1 MFYEADC
8 NCGQAWD
15 RTSWEDNPTSKLERK
30 NQKPDL
36 WPAEASVNPDIKE
49 AFAPGNLQS
58 VREPLPKGQHQ
69 NKVQAT
75 TSQKTEI

>member
-36 WPAEASVNPDIKE
+36 WPEEASVNPDIKE
-49 AFAPGNLQS
+49 AFAPRNL
-58 VREPLPKGQHQ
+58 
-69 NKVQAT
+69 
-75 TSQKTEI
+75 